1 MKIIFCAL
9 ILLSGTALA
18 TSDSSKTQE
27 VHFDG
32 SQVDGK
38 ARLPNGSNIVEARLK
53 EILPM
58 FELEKEFQDKVYK
71 SIDHM
76 R

>member
-1 MKIIFCAL
+1 MKIL
-9 ILLSGTALA
+9 ILVALA
-18 TSDSSKTQE
+18 FSETAAVKTQE

-53 EILPM
+53 EILPL
-58 FELEKEFQDKVYK
+58 FELEAEFQNKVYE
-71 SIDHM
+71 SIDHT